1 MNITEPAGIDLAAL
15 RALVNSSPHEER
27 NKILPDG
34 KFPAISYLWVS
45 AKGQAARN
53 GLAEGLPIPTQREA
67 ADRKAEQLNAV
78 IIAEFIEP
86 GESANSAHRKAL
98 QEMLDYIGAHEV
110 KYCIINKVDRLARN
124 RLDDEE
130 QVIIEATK
138 PVATILDTAAKTK
151 NGNARTPSALK
162 RGKVRTLPITWS

>member
-67 ADRKAEQLNAV
+67 AGRKAEQLNAV

-98 QEMLDYIGAHEV
+98 QEMLD
-110 KYCIINKVDRLARN
+110 
-124 RLDDEE
+124 
-130 QVIIEATK
+130 
-138 PVATILDTAAKTK
+138 
-151 NGNARTPSALK
+151 
-162 RGKVRTLPITWS
+162 